1 MAAEIAE
8 AEKIYN
14 ENNFKGVY
22 EYLYKLKDSEDP
34 EILWRLVRA
43 IKDRS
48 DMKDI
53 DKNKRKEM
61 IMEGYDIAEKAL
73 KLGEDIFACHK
84 VSCRAVV
91 FLSNFIYFVA
101 RLNIKKSEVLTQFMA
116 LVSFCNPEKNLI
128 TGGYKKRSVA

>member
-14 ENNFKGVY
+14 ENDFKGVY

-48 DMKDI
+48 DMKDV

-61 IMEGYDIAEKAL
+61 IIEGYDIAEKAL

-84 VSCRAVV
+84 VSCRAVF
-91 FLSNFIYFVA
+91 FLVNFV
-101 RLNIKKSEVLTQFMA
+101 
-116 LVSFCNPEKNLI
+116 
-128 TGGYKKRSVA
+128 

>member
-14 ENNFKGVY
+14 ENDFKGVY

-84 VSCRAVV
+84 VTAELFY
-91 FLSNFIYFVA
+91 FLSILF
-101 RLNIKKSEVLTQFMA
+101 EVLRSIIYKPNSCY
-116 LVSFCNPEKNLI
+116 LVLSIPPENRKPLVFCFQE
-128 TGGYKKRSVA
+128 V

>member
-14 ENNFKGVY
+14 ENDFKGVY

-61 IMEGYDIAEKAL
+61 IMEGYDIAEKTL
-73 KLGEDIFACHK
+73 KLGEGIFACHK

-91 FLSNFIYFVA
+91 FITNFVCF
-101 RLNIKKSEVLTQFMA
+101 
-116 LVSFCNPEKNLI
+116 I
-128 TGGYKKRSVA
+128 TLG